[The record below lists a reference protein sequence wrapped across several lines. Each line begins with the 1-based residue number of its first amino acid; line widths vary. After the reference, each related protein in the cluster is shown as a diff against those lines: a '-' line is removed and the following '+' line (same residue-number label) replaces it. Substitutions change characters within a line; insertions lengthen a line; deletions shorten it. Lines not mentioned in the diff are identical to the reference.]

1 MYTGSLHLHSLLRW
15 VLLGLMLV
23 LIYRSF
29 MGRNSNRTF
38 KAGDRKLVLFT
49 LITAHLQLIIGLY
62 QYIAGPWGIKL
73 LENATMGEVMKNTL
87 SRFYLVEHAVG
98 MLIGIALITVANSAS
113 KKASE
118 PQAKW
123 NRLFWLYGI
132 AFVIIM
138 VSVPWPFREVGVNRH
153 WFPGMK

>member
-29 MGRNSNRTF
+29 MGRSGDRTF

-49 LITAHLQLIIGLY
+49 LISAHLQLVIGLY
-62 QYIAGPWGIKL
+62 QYLVGPWGVKL
-73 LENATMGEVMKNTL
+73 LENATMGEVMKNAL
-87 SRFYLVEHAVG
+87 SRFYLVEHALG
-98 MLIGIALITVANSAS
+98 MLIAIVLITVANSAS

-123 NRLFWLYGI
+123 NRLFWLYAI

-138 VSVPWPFREVGVNRH
+138 VSIPWPFRAVGAGRA
-153 WFPGMK
+153 WFPGM